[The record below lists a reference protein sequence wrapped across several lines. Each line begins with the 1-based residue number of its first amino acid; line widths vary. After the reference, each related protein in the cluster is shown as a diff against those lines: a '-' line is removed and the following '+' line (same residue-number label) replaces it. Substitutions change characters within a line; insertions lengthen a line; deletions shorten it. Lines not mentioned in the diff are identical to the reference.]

1 MTAEYWQRRNEEMKH
16 IQDMF
21 DSDAAYNAEIK
32 RIYDRAQREIQKE
45 IDAFITN
52 YAKGEN
58 ISIADAL
65 KQVNKMDVE
74 AFAEKAKQ
82 YVKERD
88 FSPQANEELKKY
100 NLRMK
105 MSRLE
110 MLNHH
115 IQLETIAMAN
125 DEEKLLTARLDEEVY
140 NEYVRQAGIL
150 GESVPSVAQLKS
162 ISKVIVT
169 ADFHGANFS
178 SRIWVNRA
186 ELQNE
191 LEKAISRTMIQ
202 GENPRV
208 TARNLRRLVNDNV
221 KNKRYVAERLAITE
235 SSRVQGQTARQS
247 FEDYGYEEYMWIAE
261 PGACKICKPLDGKVF
276 KVKDMGGSSPAIPQH
291 PSCRCSTA
299 AHMDRAKLEKRLAEI
314 EGKGSKKKAT
324 SEDKRSDSDIIK
336 LGELESKYAS
346 KHVDKIKEMLSDSPE
361 KIKRVWN
368 DVADNFK
375 VLDSKKK
382 GAFFN
387 AGNAAGEGRGVKLNI
402 ASVAKGNDYQ
412 KPYQV
417 AFHEYGHHIDYELN
431 KKYGNKL
438 YDQAFSQVYK
448 DGLLD
453 KTIKKEGKKVISEYA
468 DKNYDRIATEKLP
481 GVWNKR
487 YNNLKGKYSG
497 WEDIESKLNDRDFV
511 GPERLMLDMI
521 RNQVHGEWQTTMKD
535 SLEPSQRSDI
545 SDMFEAVS
553 VNSYPLGYGHGK
565 VYHNKNG
572 TAKEAFAEM
581 YSATI
586 SNPESLEQIKKYFP
600 DSYKVFE
607 EIIGVVE

>member
-58 ISIADAL
+58 ITIADAR

-125 DEEKLLTARLDEEVY
+125 DEEKLLTARLDEELY

-150 GESVPSVAQLKS
+150 GEPVPSAAQLKS

-221 KNKRYVAERLAITE
+221 NNKRYAAERLAITE
-235 SSRVQGQTARQS
+235 SGRVQTETQKVS
-247 FEDYGYEEYMWIAE
+247 FEEFGYTQYEYIAE
-261 PGACKICKPLDGKVF
+261 PTACEICKPLDGKIFNVD
-276 KVKDMGGSSPAIPQH
+276 DMQAGENANPMH
-291 PSCRCSTA
+291 PNCRCSVA
-299 AHMDRAKLEKRLAEI
+299 AHMSREEWNADL
-314 EGKGSKKKAT
+314 KA
-324 SEDKRSDSDIIK
+324 
-336 LGELESKYAS
+336 
-346 KHVDKIKEMLSDSPE
+346 
-361 KIKRVWN
+361 
-368 DVADNFK
+368 
-375 VLDSKKK
+375 
-382 GAFFN
+382 
-387 AGNAAGEGRGVKLNI
+387 RGL
-402 ASVAKGNDYQ
+402 
-412 KPYQV
+412 
-417 AFHEYGHHIDYELN
+417 
-431 KKYGNKL
+431 
-438 YDQAFSQVYK
+438 
-448 DGLLD
+448 
-453 KTIKKEGKKVISEYA
+453 
-468 DKNYDRIATEKLP
+468 
-481 GVWNKR
+481 
-487 YNNLKGKYSG
+487 
-497 WEDIESKLNDRDFV
+497 
-511 GPERLMLDMI
+511 
-521 RNQVHGEWQTTMKD
+521 
-535 SLEPSQRSDI
+535 
-545 SDMFEAVS
+545 
-553 VNSYPLGYGHGK
+553 
-565 VYHNKNG
+565 
-572 TAKEAFAEM
+572 
-581 YSATI
+581 
-586 SNPESLEQIKKYFP
+586 
-600 DSYKVFE
+600 
-607 EIIGVVE
+607 

>member
-21 DSDAAYNAEIK
+21 NSDAAYNAEIK

-58 ISIADAL
+58 ITIADAR

-125 DEEKLLTARLDEEVY
+125 DEEKLLTARLDEEIY

-150 GESVPSVAQLKS
+150 GESVPSAAQLKS

-221 KNKRYVAERLAITE
+221 KNKRYAAERLAITE
-235 SSRVQGQTARQS
+235 SGRVQVATQMAS
-247 FEDYGYEEYMWIAE
+247 YENYGIDQLTVICE
-261 PGACKICKPLDGKVF
+261 PSACSQCKPHDGKV
-276 KVKDMGGSSPAIPQH
+276 VSTKDAEQGVDIPIFH
-291 PSCRCSTA
+291 PNCRCSTSSYV
-299 AHMDRAKLEKRLAEI
+299 DRTAWDE
-314 EGKGSKKKAT
+314 
-324 SEDKRSDSDIIK
+324 
-336 LGELESKYAS
+336 
-346 KHVDKIKEMLSDSPE
+346 
-361 KIKRVWN
+361 
-368 DVADNFK
+368 
-375 VLDSKKK
+375 
-382 GAFFN
+382 
-387 AGNAAGEGRGVKLNI
+387 
-402 ASVAKGNDYQ
+402 
-412 KPYQV
+412 
-417 AFHEYGHHIDYELN
+417 
-431 KKYGNKL
+431 
-438 YDQAFSQVYK
+438 
-448 DGLLD
+448 
-453 KTIKKEGKKVISEYA
+453 
-468 DKNYDRIATEKLP
+468 
-481 GVWNKR
+481 
-487 YNNLKGKYSG
+487 NLKARG
-497 WEDIESKLNDRDFV
+497 L
-511 GPERLMLDMI
+511 
-521 RNQVHGEWQTTMKD
+521 
-535 SLEPSQRSDI
+535 
-545 SDMFEAVS
+545 
-553 VNSYPLGYGHGK
+553 
-565 VYHNKNG
+565 
-572 TAKEAFAEM
+572 
-581 YSATI
+581 
-586 SNPESLEQIKKYFP
+586 
-600 DSYKVFE
+600 
-607 EIIGVVE
+607 